1 MLDGGQ
7 YIKSLAQFHSI
18 PIPDDGHPTAHLTH
32 LTTPFFVEIFKN
44 YIG

>member
-18 PIPDDGHPTAHLTH
+18 PIPDDGHPTAHLT
-32 LTTPFFVEIFKN
+32 TPFFVDIFKK